1 MQILPSAKGIK
12 QNLIKEMGGA
22 ANEAGASAGSKI
34 TSLIKSAIAAAGIG
48 KVLKEAILAGADMEQ
63 LEGGVEKLFGGAAET
78 VKQNASDAFKNAGM
92 SANEYME
99 TVTSFSA
106 SLIAGLGGD
115 TAKAAGIADMAIKD
129 MADNA
134 NTFGTDIASIQAA
147 YQGFAKQNYTML
159 DNLKLGY
166 GGTASEMARLINE
179 SGVLGDTTKVTAE
192 TLNEVSFDKMIE
204 AINVVQSEMNITG
217 TTANEAAGTI
227 SGSFESMK
235 SAAQNLLAN
244 MTLGK
249 DISQELDGLTVSIK
263 NFLGNILPAVSDII
277 SALPEILIEMMPLLT
292 DIVIEIILSITSAV
306 IENLPMLLDAAVQV
320 IVQVS
325 DALIGELP
333 LFINIAIQLIL
344 ALIGGLQ
351 EAVPD
356 LIAAALEIIPELID
370 ALLSAIPEMIDAG
383 VTLLVSLVEDLPTI
397 ISSIVTKLPQIIT
410 GITGKISELIPM
422 IVNAGVQL
430 FVALITNLPTIII
443 EIVKAV
449 PQIISALISGFGDML
464 GSMADVG
471 LNLIK
476 GIWNGIS
483 NAASWLW
490 EKVSGWCSQLLGK
503 IKGFFGI
510 HSPSTVFAGIGDNLM
525 LGLAGGIDKGSESVF
540 DAIDDVT
547 AATMGAINGNMDIN
561 STLSI
566 SGANTSSSY
575 TDITGL
581 LEAII
586 IKLDNLGVYLDGDLL
601 VGGITSRMDRSLG
614 SNSVLGTR
622 GVALG

>member
-1 MQILPSAKGIK
+1 
-12 QNLIKEMGGA
+12 MGGA
-22 ANEAGASAGSKI
+22 ADEAGAAAGSKI
-34 TSLIKSAIAAAGIG
+34 IGLIKSAIAAAGIG
-48 KVLKEAILAGADMEQ
+48 TVLKESILAGADMEQ
-63 LEGGVEKLFGGAAET
+63 LEGGVNKLFGSAAET
-78 VKQNASDAFKNAGM
+78 VKKNASAAFKNAGM

-115 TAKAAGIADMAIKD
+115 TSKAAGIADMAIKD
-129 MADNA
+129 MSDNA

-179 SGVLGDTTKVTAE
+179 SGVLGSTTKVTAQ

-204 AINVVQSEMNITG
+204 AINVVQKEMNITG

-249 DISQELDGLTVSIK
+249 DITSSLDGLKESILS
-263 NFLGNILPAVSDII
+263 FLENILPVVSNII

-292 DIVIEIILSITSAV
+292 DIATEILLSVTSTV
-306 IENLPMLLDAAVQV
+306 IENLPMLLDTAVQT
-320 IVQVS
+320 IIQIS
-325 DALIGELP
+325 EALIGELP
-333 LFINIAIQLIL
+333 LIIDVAIQLIL
-344 ALIGGLQ
+344 SLISGLQ
-351 EAVPD
+351 EALPD
-356 LIAAALEIIPELID
+356 LIAAALEIVPELID
-370 ALLSAIPEMIDAG
+370 ALLSGIPEIIDTG
-383 VTLLVSLVEDLPTI
+383 VTLLVSLIEDLPTI

-410 GITGKISELIPM
+410 GITGKISDLIPM

-430 FVALITNLPTIII
+430 FVALITNLPTIIS
-443 EIVKAV
+443 EIVKAI
-449 PQIISALISGFGDML
+449 PQIITALVYGFNDML

-483 NAASWLW
+483 DAASWLW
-490 EKVSGWCSQLLGK
+490 GKVSGWCSDLLGK

-547 AATMGAINGNMDIN
+547 AATMGAINGNMSIN
-561 STLSI
+561 SALSI
-566 SGANTSSSY
+566 SDTNTSSSY
-575 TDITGL
+575 TDIIGL

-586 IKLDNLGVYLDGDLL
+586 IKLDNLGIYLDGDML
-601 VGGITSRMDRSLG
+601 VGGTMKKYNDAFGYNNQLVS
-614 SNSVLGTR
+614 R
-622 GVALG
+622 GVAT